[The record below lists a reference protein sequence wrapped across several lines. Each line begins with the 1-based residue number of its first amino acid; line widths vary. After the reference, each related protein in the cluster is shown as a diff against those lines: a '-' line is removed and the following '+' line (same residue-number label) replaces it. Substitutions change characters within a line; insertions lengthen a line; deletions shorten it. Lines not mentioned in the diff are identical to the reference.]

1 MFSYV
6 PQMGRGG
13 FCNMDNT
20 ITTITGVIYLL
31 SSVIT
36 AQLDNKGGYVV
47 PLVIGLLLRDVERSL
62 DVASFRSGGE
72 W

>member
-36 AQLDNKGGYVV
+36 TQIDNKRGVCNT
-47 PLVIGLLLRDVERSL
+47 PLLSVCY
-62 DVASFRSGGE
+62 
-72 W
+72 